1 MGEEYKIRKMMFQ
14 DIDQV
19 LEVERLSFPSPWSR
33 NAFEAELNDNIFAHY
48 FVAEQ
53 DKTIVGYAGM
63 WIVLDEAHVTNI
75 AVHPAFR
82 GLNFGKKL
90 TQELIV
96 QAFKLGAN
104 RITLE
109 VRVSN
114 LIARNLYK
122 GLGFREAG
130 VRKGYY
136 SDNNEDAIIMWK
148 SIQLSDDYF
157 YGEEDKGW

>member
-1 MGEEYKIRKMMFQ
+1 MGEECTIRKMMFH

-33 NAFEAELNDNIFAHY
+33 NAFEAELHDNLFAHY

-53 DKTIVGYAGM
+53 DETIVGYAGM
-63 WIVLDEAHVTNI
+63 WMVLDEAHVTNI

-82 GLNFGKKL
+82 GLNYGKRL
-90 TQELIV
+90 TQELII

-114 LIARNLYK
+114 LVARNLYK
-122 GLGFREAG
+122 GLGFREVG

-148 SIQLSDDYF
+148 NIQLSNDYVSCDE
-157 YGEEDKGW
+157 GRG